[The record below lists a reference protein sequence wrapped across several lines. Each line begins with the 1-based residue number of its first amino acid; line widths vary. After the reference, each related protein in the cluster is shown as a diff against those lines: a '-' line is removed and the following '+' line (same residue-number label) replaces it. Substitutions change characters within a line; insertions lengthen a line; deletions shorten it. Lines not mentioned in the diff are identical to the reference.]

1 MYHTCQWSMKQES
14 HCSVNHNAQHACK
27 QTEGWPGYLKRNVTV
42 FKTFPLETHTSMLSR
57 TTKIKTENWKRK
69 LYWAKVNRSL
79 FWRLGKVTKGSPT
92 LLHFTRSSG
101 TKKKRAGHRKK
112 GGSTSNKIENKE
124 SSFLRWKNMK
134 VFFPEKSIS
143 LHWFS
148 SFDIFLNFLSVN
160 DLHTL
165 QRRTNLYP
173 GVCAILQI
181 QSLVVAKV
189 NTSYAVLSN

>member
-42 FKTFPLETHTSMLSR
+42 FKTFPLKTHTSMLLR
-57 TTKIKTENWKRK
+57 TTKSKLRTGRDNFTE
-69 LYWAKVNRSL
+69 VNRSL

-101 TKKKRAGHRKK
+101 TKKKRAGHRRK
-112 GGSTSNKIENKE
+112 GESTSNKIENKE

-148 SFDIFLNFLSVN
+148 SFDSFFYCLSVN

-189 NTSYAVLSN
+189 NTRYAVLSN

>member
-1 MYHTCQWSMKQES
+1 MCHTCQWSMKQES

-57 TTKIKTENWKRK
+57 TTKIKTENWKRQ

-148 SFDIFLNFLSVN
+148 SFDIFFFLLSFSQWPPHLTKEN
-160 DLHTL
+160 KPL
-165 QRRTNLYP
+165 P
-173 GVCAILQI
+173 WGVCYSPDTKFGGCKSEHELCSAF
-181 QSLVVAKV
+181 
-189 NTSYAVLSN
+189 

>member
-1 MYHTCQWSMKQES
+1 MYHTFQWSMKQES
-14 HCSVNHNAQHACK
+14 HCSVNYNAQHACK

-42 FKTFPLETHTSMLSR
+42 FKTFPLKTHTSMLLR
-57 TTKIKTENWKRK
+57 TTKSKLRTGRDNFTE
-69 LYWAKVNRSL
+69 VNRSL

-101 TKKKRAGHRKK
+101 TKKKRAGHRRK
-112 GGSTSNKIENKE
+112 GESTSNKIENKE

-148 SFDIFLNFLSVN
+148 SFDSFFLLSFSQWPPHLTKEN
-160 DLHTL
+160 KPL
-165 QRRTNLYP
+165 P
-173 GVCAILQI
+173 WGVCYSPDTKFSGCKSEHEICSAF
-181 QSLVVAKV
+181 
-189 NTSYAVLSN
+189 